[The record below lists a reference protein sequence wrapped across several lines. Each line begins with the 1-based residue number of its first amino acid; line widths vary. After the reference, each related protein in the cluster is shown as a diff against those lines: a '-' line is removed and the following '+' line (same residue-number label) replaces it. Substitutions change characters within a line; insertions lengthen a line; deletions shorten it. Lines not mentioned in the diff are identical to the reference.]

1 LRADERAAMA
11 SEYLSNYLKF
21 LQMTARVE
29 TGIDMMDNDATG
41 HLNREIDRFL
51 LTVLTQHTRGAETI
65 ETEYLFFA
73 RARTR
78 RDPAIARAERGR
90 AQWVATTTRL
100 RRKRSHDHA
109 SGSGSSTQVGAS
121 QPVERSRK
129 RTPEAS
135 AAC

>member
-41 HLNREIDRFL
+41 HLDREIDRFL
-51 LTVLTQHTRGAETI
+51 LTVLTQHTRGAEAL
-65 ETEYLFFA
+65 ETEYLFLA

-90 AQWVATTTRL
+90 AQWVARRLRQGCAVSGHTTTPAGAAQFDPSRSESAH
-100 RRKRSHDHA
+100 RKVPKADA
-109 SGSGSSTQVGAS
+109 
-121 QPVERSRK
+121 
-129 RTPEAS
+129 
-135 AAC
+135 